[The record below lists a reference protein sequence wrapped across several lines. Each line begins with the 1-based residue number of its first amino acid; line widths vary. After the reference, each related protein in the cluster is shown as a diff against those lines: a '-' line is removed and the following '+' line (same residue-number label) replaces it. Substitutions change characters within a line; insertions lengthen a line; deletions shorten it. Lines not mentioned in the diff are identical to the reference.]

1 MKRQTIDHEKILANH
16 ISAKDLYSEYIK
28 NTLNSIVRKQIRKQK
43 NDLNK
48 VRYDCVGKKKKIPLP
63 F

>member
-1 MKRQTIDHEKILANH
+1 M
-16 ISAKDLYSEYIK
+16 SAKDLYSEYIK
-28 NTLNSIVRKQIRKQK
+28 NTLNSTVRTQIRKQE